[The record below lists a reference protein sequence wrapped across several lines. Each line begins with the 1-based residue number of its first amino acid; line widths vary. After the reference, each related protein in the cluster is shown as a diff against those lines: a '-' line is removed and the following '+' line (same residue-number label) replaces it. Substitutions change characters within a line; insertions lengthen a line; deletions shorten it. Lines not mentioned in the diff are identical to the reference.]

1 MKRISPVA
9 ACVVLLVMAACQPP
23 GPATLSQEDIAGIEA
38 TSQAWMEAVS
48 AGDWAALSATYT
60 EDAVLLPPN
69 EPAVPGRSDIEA
81 WFEALPPVSDFN
93 LETVE
98 IEGLGDVAFVRGSYT
113 LTMTPEGMDAV
124 ADTGKYLEVWR
135 KQADGSW
142 LIYRDIFSSNLA
154 AAQ

>member
-9 ACVVLLVMAACQPP
+9 ACVVLLVMAACQAP

-113 LTMTPEGMDAV
+113 LTMTHEGMDAV
-124 ADTGKYLEVWR
+124 ADTGKYIEVRR

>member
-23 GPATLSQEDIAGIEA
+23 GPATLSEEDIAGIEA
-38 TSQAWMEAVS
+38 ATQAWLEAVN
-48 AGDWAALSATYT
+48 AGDWAALGATYT

-69 EPAVPGRSDIEA
+69 EPVVQGRSDIQA
-81 WFEALPPVSDFN
+81 WFEAFPPVSDIN
-93 LETVE
+93 LETEE

-113 LTMTPEGMDAV
+113 LTITPEGMDAV
-124 ADTGKYLEVWR
+124 TDTGKFLDVRR

-142 LIYRDIFSSNLA
+142 LIYRDIFSSNLT

>member
-9 ACVVLLVMAACQPP
+9 ACVALLVMAACQPP
-23 GPATLSQEDIAGIEA
+23 GPATLSEEDIAGIEA
-38 TSQAWMEAVS
+38 TSQAWGEA
-48 AGDWAALSATYT
+48 ANTGDWAALGATYT

-69 EPAVPGRSDIEA
+69 EPAVQGRSDIQA
-81 WFEALPPVSDFN
+81 WFEALPPVS
-93 LETVE
+93 E
-98 IEGLGDVAFVRGSYT
+98 IIDEVVDIDGVGDVAFVRGSYT

-142 LIYRDIFSSNLA
+142 LIYRGIFSSNLA

>member
-9 ACVVLLVMAACQPP
+9 ACVALLVMAACQPP
-23 GPATLSQEDIAGIEA
+23 GPATLSEEDIAGMEA
-38 TSQAWMEAVS
+38 TSQAWVEAVN
-48 AGDWAALSATYT
+48 AGDWAAVGATYT

-69 EPAVPGRSDIEA
+69 EPAVQGRSDIQA
-81 WFEALPPVSDFN
+81 WFEALPPVSEIID
-93 LETVE
+93 EVE
-98 IEGLGDVAFVRGSYT
+98 EIDGVGDLAFIRGSYT

-124 ADTGKYLEVWR
+124 ADTGKYLSVRR

-142 LIYRDIFSSNLA
+142 LLSRDIFSSNLA

>member
-9 ACVVLLVMAACQPP
+9 ACVALLVMAACQPP
-23 GPATLSQEDIAGIEA
+23 GPATLSEEDIAGNEA
-38 TSQAWMEAVS
+38 TTQAWGEAAN
-48 AGDWAALSATYT
+48 AGDWAALGATYT
-60 EDAVLLPPN
+60 ADAVLLPPN
-69 EPAVPGRSDIEA
+69 EPAVQGRGGIQA
-81 WFEALPPVSDFN
+81 WFEAFPPVSDFN

-98 IEGLGDVAFVRGSYT
+98 IEGVGDLAFVRGTYT
-113 LTMTPEGMDAV
+113 LTMTPEGMDTV
-124 ADTGKYLEVWR
+124 ADTGKYIEVRR